1 MSILDLLERLQGTA
15 LSQLIAGSTWG
26 YPIVG
31 ALHVL
36 AMALFGGSVIL
47 RVLPREGADLR
58 WLKWTGLALV
68 MATGLLLFASQ
79 PVRYYGSASFKVK
92 LALLTLIGVNALLPR
107 RSALL
112 SLVLWAAV
120 ILAARGIAFY

>member
-1 MSILDLLERLQGTA
+1 
-15 LSQLIAGSTWG
+15 
-26 YPIVG
+26 
-31 ALHVL
+31 
-36 AMALFGGSVIL
+36 MALFGGSVIL